1 MNHFMQQARYWVGLS
16 IFIGVLL
23 IANSTPD
30 GYTMLIMTGSTPT
43 EFTSFVAKDIEL
55 QTQLFK
61 SLEAPQY

>member
-1 MNHFMQQARYWVGLS
+1 MNRFRRQARHWVCLF
-16 IFIGVLL
+16 IAIGVLL
-23 IANSTPD
+23 IANSAPD

-61 SLEAPQY
+61 SLI